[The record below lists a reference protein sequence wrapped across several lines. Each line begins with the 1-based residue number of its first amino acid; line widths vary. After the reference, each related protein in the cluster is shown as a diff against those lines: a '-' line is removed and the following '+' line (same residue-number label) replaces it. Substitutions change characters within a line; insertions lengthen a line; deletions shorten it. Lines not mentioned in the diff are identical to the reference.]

1 MSEDIL
7 RLGKMAIQKLIF
19 SFLSLAL
26 NKFTYMR
33 LILFMLTSAM
43 IVFAG
48 CKHSPE
54 TEGNSLIEL
63 RYMEDESVTYQE
75 AIDFYKKLAD
85 HYPEAKLLTY
95 GKTDVGKPL
104 HLFVMN
110 KERKFT
116 PEAVRKSG
124 KSIVLIMNG
133 IHPGEPEG
141 IDASLMFADDILRN
155 KDGMRELLDNTV
167 VCIIPVY
174 NIGGMLNRSA
184 YHRTGQTTPKEAG
197 HRGNAKNLD
206 LNRDFVKMDTK
217 NAQAFAAL
225 FSEWQPDVFLDTHTT
240 NGTDHPQVITLIP
253 YQSDALPEPLGTF
266 YHERMTPFL
275 YEKMADAGFD
285 MIPYVDY
292 WNTTPKDGIKLNPQT
307 PRFSTGYTSLFN
319 TMSYMTENQIYA
331 SFPDRVMSVYHF
343 KKALVSFTSANSAEI
358 VRLKKEADEITRQ
371 QKEFVVQWEADSLN
385 FKMIRYRGY
394 EGEMGLSPVTGLPR
408 FGFNREKPYDT
419 LIPYYDRHL
428 PVKSVKAPEFYILPQ
443 AWEQVVERLA
453 LNGVNMLRFTK
464 DTLITAER
472 YIIKEV
478 KTNPYKY
485 NWHQNHTEVKYER
498 VTETVNVWEGDYLI
512 PMDQPA
518 NRYIVEMLEPDAQ
531 DSFFRWNFFDPI
543 LEEREYYSSYGFEEN
558 AQRYLDEHP
567 DFRKQWEEAIK
578 NDTTLQKSHRA
589 QLGYIYQNT
598 EWADNVT
605 RKYPV
610 ARINEK
616 QQLPVR

>member
-1 MSEDIL
+1 
-7 RLGKMAIQKLIF
+7 
-19 SFLSLAL
+19 
-26 NKFTYMR
+26 MR

-48 CKHSPE
+48 CKYSPE

-104 HLFVMN
+104 HLFVMD

-116 PEAVRKSG
+116 PEAARESG

-155 KDGMRELLDNTV
+155 KDGMLNLLDNTV

-217 NAQAFAAL
+217 NAQSFAVL

-240 NGTDHPQVITLIP
+240 NGTDHPQVITVIP
-253 YQSDALPEPLGTF
+253 YQMEALPKPLGEF
-266 YHERMTPFL
+266 YYNHLTPSL
-275 YEKMADAGFD
+275 YEQMAAAGFD
-285 MIPYVDY
+285 LIPYVDY

-319 TMSYMTENQIYA
+319 TMSFMTENQIYA

-343 KKALVSFTSANSAEI
+343 KKALVSFTNANSADI

-371 QKEFVVQWEADSLN
+371 QKEFVVQWETDSLN

-394 EGEMGLSPVTGLPR
+394 EGEMAPSPVTGLPR

-428 PVKSVKAPEFYILPQ
+428 PVKSVTAPEFYILPQ
-443 AWEQVVERLA
+443 AWEQVVERLG

-464 DTLITAER
+464 DTMITAER

-485 NWHQNHTEVKYER
+485 NWRQNHTEVKYER

-512 PMDQPA
+512 PMNQPA
-518 NRYIVEMLEPDAQ
+518 NRYIVEMLEPEAQ

-578 NDTTLQKSHRA
+578 NDTALQKSHRA
-589 QLGYIYQNT
+589 QLGYIYHNT

-610 ARINEK
+610 ARVNEK
-616 QQLPVR
+616 INLPVN

>member
-1 MSEDIL
+1 M
-7 RLGKMAIQKLIF
+7 RL
-19 SFLSLAL
+19 FLLAL
-26 NKFTYMR
+26 TA
-33 LILFMLTSAM
+33 TM
-43 IVFAG
+43 IFIAG
-48 CKHSPE
+48 CKQSPE
-54 TEGNSLIEL
+54 IEGNSLIQL
-63 RYMEDESVTYQE
+63 RYEQDESVAYQE
-75 AIDFYKKLAD
+75 AIDFYKKLDD
-85 HYPEAKLLTY
+85 HYPEAKLLAC

-104 HLFVMN
+104 HLFVMDKN
-110 KERKFT
+110 RKFD
-116 PEAVRKSG
+116 PEGARKSG

-141 IDASLMFADDILRN
+141 IDASLMLADDILRN
-155 KDGMRELLDNTV
+155 KEGMLSLLDNTV
-167 VCIIPVY
+167 ICIIPVY

-206 LNRDFVKMDTK
+206 LNRDFVKMDTQ
-217 NAQAFAAL
+217 NAWAFAEI
-225 FSEWQPDVFLDTHTT
+225 FRTWQPDVFLDTHTT

-253 YQSDALPEPLGTF
+253 YQTDALPEPLGAF
-266 YHERMTPFL
+266 YYEKMIPFL
-275 YEKMADAGFD
+275 YKQMSASGFD

-307 PRFSTGYTSLFN
+307 PRFSTGYTGLFN
-319 TMSYMTENQIYA
+319 TLSFMTENQIYA
-331 SFPDRVMSVYHF
+331 SFPDRVLSVYHF
-343 KKALVSFTSANSAEI
+343 KKALISFTNTNSTEI
-358 VRLKKEADEITRQ
+358 VRLKNEADEFTRR

-394 EGEMGLSPVTGLPR
+394 EGEVGISPVTGLPR

-428 PVKSVKAPEFYILPQ
+428 PVKSITAPEYYILPQ
-443 AWEQVVERLA
+443 AWEQVVQRLER
-453 LNGVNMLRFTK
+453 NGVNMLRFAK
-464 DTLITAER
+464 DTTITAER

-478 KTNPYKY
+478 KTSQYQN
-485 NWHQNHTEVKYER
+485 NWHRNHNDVSYEVVSES
-498 VTETVNVWEGDYLI
+498 VNIWEGDFLI
-512 PMDQPA
+512 PMNQPT

-558 AQRYLDEHP
+558 ALRYLNEHP
-567 DFRKQWEEAIK
+567 EFKKQWEEAIR
-578 NDTTLQKSHRA
+578 NDTALANNHRA
-589 QLGYIYQNT
+589 QLGYIYKNT

-610 ARINEK
+610 LRINQEVK
-616 QQLPVR
+616 LPVNSN